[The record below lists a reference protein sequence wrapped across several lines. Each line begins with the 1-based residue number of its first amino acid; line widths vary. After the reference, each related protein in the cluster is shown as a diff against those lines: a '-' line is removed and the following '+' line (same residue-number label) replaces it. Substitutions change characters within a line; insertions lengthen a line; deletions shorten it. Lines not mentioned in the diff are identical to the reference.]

1 MEIEK
6 ILKEKTLKIENVVIK
21 LNDLQEYDLY
31 TWYGTG
37 TIETKDFKG
46 SIEVYIETELDN
58 KTNKEIVFDI
68 KFKEI

>member
-1 MEIEK
+1 
-6 ILKEKTLKIENVVIK
+6 
-21 LNDLQEYDLY
+21 LNDLQKYDLY

-46 SIEVYIETELDN
+46 NIEVYIETELDN

>member
-46 SIEVYIETELDN
+46 NIEVYIETELDN